1 MFYLPFRTSLTLQ
14 GFFSFFTLKKRGNFV
29 YTLIIS
35 GLTAA
40 AILARTGHDVT
51 VLEASS
57 EWSGCAGKFQQRH
70 ALFPVGATL
79 GMGFER
85 GDFHKRVLRLL
96 GKQVPVHLLDTVMAL
111 HFPNSLFL
119 ITGTVHSILKLFVP
133 IFHMRPAGSA
143 LFTKNYGKQR
153 RPFAR
158 S

>member
-1 MFYLPFRTSLTLQ
+1 MH
-14 GFFSFFTLKKRGNFV
+14 
-29 YTLIIS
+29 TLIIS

-96 GKQVPVHLLDTVMAL
+96 DTVMTL